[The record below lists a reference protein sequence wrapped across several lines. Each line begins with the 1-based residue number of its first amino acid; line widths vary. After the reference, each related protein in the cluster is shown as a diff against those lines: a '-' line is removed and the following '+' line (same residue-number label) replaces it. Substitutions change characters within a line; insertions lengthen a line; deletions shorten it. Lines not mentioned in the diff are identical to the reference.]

1 MLQIASP
8 LDRFIFLLELFRVCL
23 DDSSNRLLIGL
34 RVGKLVFPEGVLW
47 DKENRLPRTENMNPF
62 FAQIGLV
69 ARSVKGVDIKNKDS
83 AEALS
88 CLVAG
93 GGLEPPTSG
102 L

>member
-1 MLQIASP
+1 MRYRDITNHFCQLY
-8 LDRFIFLLELFRVCL
+8 
-23 DDSSNRLLIGL
+23 
-34 RVGKLVFPEGVLW
+34 
-47 DKENRLPRTENMNPF
+47 
-62 FAQIGLV
+62 QIGLV
-69 ARSVKGVDIKNKDS
+69 ARSVRGMDIKNKDS

>member
-1 MLQIASP
+1 
-8 LDRFIFLLELFRVCL
+8 
-23 DDSSNRLLIGL
+23 
-34 RVGKLVFPEGVLW
+34 
-47 DKENRLPRTENMNPF
+47 MNPF

-69 ARSVKGVDIKNKDS
+69 ARSVRGVDIKNKDS